1 MKNKTEL
8 EFLIKEFSDIL
19 GPLDTKPM
27 QDLLLADAI
36 NKAKSIA
43 KMESEKTWIAGVEY
57 SLLFLK
63 DKTSKTSKEAFDEY
77 YELTYGGKNE

>member
-27 QDLLLADAI
+27 QDLLLADAM
-36 NKAKSIA
+36 KQAKSIA

-77 YELTYGGKNE
+77 YNETFKSKQ